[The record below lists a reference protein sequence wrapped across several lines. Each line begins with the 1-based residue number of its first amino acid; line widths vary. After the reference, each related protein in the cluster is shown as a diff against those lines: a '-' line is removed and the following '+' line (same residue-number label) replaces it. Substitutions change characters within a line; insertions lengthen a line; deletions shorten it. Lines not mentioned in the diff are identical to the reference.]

1 MMVFFKLP
9 SVDTLSSD
17 STRKAGLKDESA
29 KGGLSQEA
37 AEGCALP
44 EHKSETRLRKPGN
57 PGKGDSNNAEARQ
70 GNALGDQEKS
80 S

>member
-1 MMVFFKLP
+1 MMVFFRLP

-17 STRKAGLKDESA
+17 STRKAVLKDESA

-44 EHKSETRLRKPGN
+44 EHESETRLREPGN
-57 PGKGDSNNAEARQ
+57 PGKGDSNNAEARE